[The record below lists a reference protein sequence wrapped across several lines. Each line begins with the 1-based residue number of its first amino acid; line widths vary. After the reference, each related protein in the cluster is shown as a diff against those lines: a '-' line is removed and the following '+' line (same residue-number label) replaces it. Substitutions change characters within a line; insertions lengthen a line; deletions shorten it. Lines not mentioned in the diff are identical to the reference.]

1 MKLKNEGWN
10 YQNKNQLRRELKIK
24 EVAITR
30 MRIKLKKEEEI
41 IIKKIKDE
49 IKK

>member
-10 YQNKNQLRRELKIK
+10 YQNKNQLRRKLKIK

-30 MRIKLKKEEEI
+30 MRIKLKKKEI